1 MDEDAGCGAGEW
13 RVKRR
18 GESERCMERA
28 ALGSDKA
35 REGLMSD
42 AHSLLNAPSCS
53 RYHVRLLLLLL
64 TLTLLVQEARPKGVF
79 DNMKNMFNVDAL
91 LPKSGRPDFDDN
103 DERDNCRNEGSLV
116 IIKSHTHGER
126 KPVVR
131 SAAMIIAAKSRV
143 LYTSSIEQE

>member
-1 MDEDAGCGAGEW
+1 
-13 RVKRR
+13 
-18 GESERCMERA
+18 MERA

-79 DNMKNMFNVDAL
+79 DNMFNVDAL
-91 LPKSGRPDFDDN
+91 LPKSGRPEFDD
-103 DERDNCRNEGSLV
+103 
-116 IIKSHTHGER
+116 KER
-126 KPVVR
+126 K
-131 SAAMIIAAKSRV
+131 K
-143 LYTSSIEQE
+143 